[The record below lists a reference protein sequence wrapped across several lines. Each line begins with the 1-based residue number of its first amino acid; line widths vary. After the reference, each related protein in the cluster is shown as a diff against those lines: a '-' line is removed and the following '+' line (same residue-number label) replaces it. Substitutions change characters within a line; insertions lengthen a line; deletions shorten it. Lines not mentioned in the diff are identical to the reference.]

1 MDNYVYRVLMKGLD
15 NFCFLF
21 LPLLTHLSSVLVVF
35 WVSDKKG
42 LGKKKNK
49 KKKQKKKP
57 PDGRKGKKKKD
68 NNYTS
73 VVAKYSV
80 KKT

>member
-1 MDNYVYRVLMKGLD
+1 MHVDHKSMHKIGYGLQ
-15 NFCFLF
+15 NGEEFYGQ
-21 LPLLTHLSSVLVVF
+21 
-35 WVSDKKG
+35 DKKG
-42 LGKKKNK
+42 LGKKNKKK

-57 PDGRKGKKKKD
+57 PDGRKGKKKKKKKKKKD

-80 KKT
+80 KKNMIE